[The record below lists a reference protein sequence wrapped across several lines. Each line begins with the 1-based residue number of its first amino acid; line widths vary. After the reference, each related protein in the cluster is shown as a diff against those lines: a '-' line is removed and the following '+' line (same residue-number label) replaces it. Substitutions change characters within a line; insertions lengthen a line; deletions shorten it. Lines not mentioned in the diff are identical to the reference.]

1 MNYQMCKNCGLANAL
16 TAQLC
21 VRCNFRLDSPINQVL
36 PQKTAETLGGQIN
49 YAAAAPKKEK
59 NNLYLI
65 LGGLAALVLVGGLFI
80 GAVAIGYLVYSAK
93 TNVARV
99 ENTNKPS
106 TPYPVNS
113 RPTPSDKSTPADKP
127 KTIFGD
133 EELAAVFMIKK
144 QVGRFTHLS
153 TFPAADSPDKKT
165 FQNSGGEA
173 KAMYGSK
180 DKNADIIY
188 CIASYSSSETAQAEF
203 KNFIAREKQN
213 GAKMIVDIM
222 MDSQNKSINASYR
235 IGVLTVLTFCS
246 WKMETATMCHRIA
259 SPQGT
264 SVVDF
269 HNSWFNIK

>member
-1 MNYQMCKNCGLANAL
+1 MNYQMCKNCGLANAP
-16 TAQLC
+16 TAQAC
-21 VRCNFRLDSPINQVL
+21 VRCNFRLDSSVNQVQ
-36 PQKTAETLGGQIN
+36 PQKTAETLGGQTN
-49 YAAAAPKKEK
+49 YVPVPPKKDSS
-59 NNLYLI
+59 NMYLI

-80 GAVAIGYLVYSAK
+80 GAVVIGYLVYSAK

-99 ENTNKPS
+99 ENNDKTR

-113 RPTPSDKSTPADKP
+113 RPTPSDKSTPTDKT
-127 KTIFGD
+127 KTVFGD

-144 QVGRFTHLS
+144 QVGKFTHLS
-153 TFPAADSPDKKT
+153 TFPAADNPEKKI

-188 CIASYSSSETAQAEF
+188 CIASYSSSETAQTEF
-203 KNFIAREKQN
+203 KNFIEREKQN
-213 GAKMIVDIM
+213 GAQMIVNIM
-222 MDSQNKSINASYR
+222 TDSQNKSINASYR

-246 WKMETATMCHRIA
+246 WKMEAATLCHRIA
-259 SPQGT
+259 SQQGT

-269 HNSWFNIK
+269 HNSWFNVK